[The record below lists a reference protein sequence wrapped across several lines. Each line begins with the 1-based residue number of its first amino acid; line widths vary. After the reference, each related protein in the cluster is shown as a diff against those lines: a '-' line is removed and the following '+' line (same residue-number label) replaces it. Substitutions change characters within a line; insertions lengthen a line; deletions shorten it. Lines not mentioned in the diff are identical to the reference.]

1 MSIRVV
7 SASGAFETFL
17 QDPDVGGPLL
27 IRCGPFH
34 LRAETGLRGHR
45 SLSLSLSLALL
56 LGAGPVL
63 ATGNH
68 QQDTTPAPQTLR
80 NPSGGDPEPIGAYAN
95 GCVRG
100 ADALPADG
108 AGFQVMNLSRHRNFG
123 HPVLV
128 AYLKALAGEVE
139 REGLGILSVGD
150 MSMPRGGRMPTG
162 HASHQMGLDADIWFA
177 LDLGRL
183 PVAEREREDF
193 DSMVDSQTQRV
204 NSNFGPA
211 QARLV
216 KLAAA
221 APNVTRIF
229 VNPAIKLALCEREA
243 GDKSW
248 LRKVRPW
255 FGHAA
260 HLHVRLACPADAA
273 QCETQEPP
281 PEGDGCGEELLSW
294 FKPPPPSTGPAPPPK
309 PPPPPPPP
317 PAACLALY
325 AEPD

>member
-1 MSIRVV
+1 MGRLTRPIV
-7 SASGAFETFL
+7 
-17 QDPDVGGPLL
+17 P
-27 IRCGPFH
+27 
-34 LRAETGLRGHR
+34 GL
-45 SLSLSLSLALL
+45 LALL
-56 LGAGPVL
+56 LGTAPVF
-63 ATGNH
+63 AADTH
-68 QQDTTPAPQTLR
+68 QHSNAPAPQSLR
-80 NPSGGDPEPIGAYAN
+80 NPGKGAPEPIGTYAN

-100 ADALPADG
+100 AEALPADG
-108 AGFQVMNLSRHRNFG
+108 QGFQVMNLSRHRNYG
-123 HPVLV
+123 HPQLT

-139 REGLGILSVGD
+139 REGLGILSIGD

-162 HASHQMGLDADIWFA
+162 HASHQMGLDVDIWFA

-183 PVAEREREDF
+183 AVPAREREDF
-193 DSMVDSQTQRV
+193 ASMVDTKAQRV
-204 NSNFGPA
+204 NSQFGPA

-229 VNPAIKLALCEREA
+229 VNPAIKLALCDRET
-243 GDKSW
+243 GDKAW
-248 LRKVRPW
+248 LHKVRPW

-260 HLHVRLACPADAA
+260 HLHVRLACPSGAG

-294 FKPPPPSTGPAPPPK
+294 FKPPPPVTGPPPAPK
-309 PPPPPPPP
+309 PPPPPPD
-317 PAACLALY
+317 ACLALY

>member
-1 MSIRVV
+1 MGRLTRR
-7 SASGAFETFL
+7 SAPFL
-17 QDPDVGGPLL
+17 L
-27 IRCGPFH
+27 
-34 LRAETGLRGHR
+34 TT
-45 SLSLSLSLALL
+45 LL
-56 LGAGPVL
+56 LGTAPAL
-63 ATGNH
+63 AADNH
-68 QQDTTPAPQTLR
+68 QHSNAPAPHNLR
-80 NPSGGDPEPIGAYAN
+80 HPGKGPPEPIGGYAN

-100 ADALPADG
+100 AEALPGDG
-108 AGFQVMNLSRHRNFG
+108 HGYQVLNLSRHRNYG
-123 HPVLV
+123 HPELI
-128 AYLKALAGEVE
+128 AYLKSLAGEVD
-139 REGLGILSVGD
+139 REGLGILSIGD
-150 MSMPRGGRMPTG
+150 MSMPRGGRMKTG
-162 HASHQMGLDADIWFA
+162 HASHQMGLDVDIWFA

-183 PVAEREREDF
+183 PLPAREREDF
-193 DSMVDSQTQRV
+193 ATMVDAKAQRV

-229 VNPAIKLALCEREA
+229 VNPAIKLALCEQET
-243 GDKSW
+243 GDKAW

-260 HLHVRLACPADAA
+260 HLHVRLACPSGAG
-273 QCETQEPP
+273 QCEVQEPP

-294 FKPPPPSTGPAPPPK
+294 FKPPPPVTGPPDPPK
-309 PPPPPPPP
+309 PPPPP

>member
-1 MSIRVV
+1 MR
-7 SASGAFETFL
+7 L
-17 QDPDVGGPLL
+17 
-27 IRCGPFH
+27 
-34 LRAETGLRGHR
+34 HR
-45 SLSLSLSLALL
+45 SVSLSLALL
-56 LGAGPVL
+56 LWSGPAL
-63 ATGNH
+63 AADKH
-68 QQDTTPAPQTLR
+68 QHSAAPAPQSLR
-80 NPSGGDPEPIGAYAN
+80 HPSKGTPQPIGSYAN

-108 AGFQVMNLSRHRNFG
+108 QGFQVMNLSRHRNYG
-123 HPVLV
+123 HPLLL

-193 DSMVDSQTQRV
+193 ATMVDTKAQRV
-204 NSNFGPA
+204 NTNFGPA

-216 KLAAA
+216 RLAAA
-221 APNVTRIF
+221 APHVTRIF
-229 VNPAIKLALCEREA
+229 VNPAIKLALCEGET

-260 HLHVRLACPADAA
+260 HLHVRLDCPPDAK

-294 FKPPPPSTGPAPPPK
+294 FKPPPPSTGSAPPPK
-309 PPPPPPPP
+309 PPPPP

-325 AEPD
+325 AEKD

>member
-1 MSIRVV
+1 M
-7 SASGAFETFL
+7 
-17 QDPDVGGPLL
+17 
-27 IRCGPFH
+27 
-34 LRAETGLRGHR
+34 RGHFSV
-45 SLSLSLSLALL
+45 SLSLLL
-56 LGAGPVL
+56 LVCGSPVL
-63 ATGNH
+63 AADNH
-68 QQDTTPAPQTLR
+68 RHVTAPAPQNLR
-80 NPSGGDPEPIGAYAN
+80 HPSRGTPEPIGTYAN

-108 AGFQVMNLSRHRNFG
+108 QGFQVMNLSRHRNYG
-123 HPVLV
+123 HPLLL

-183 PVAEREREDF
+183 PVTEREREDF
-193 DSMVDSQTQRV
+193 ATMVDTRAQRV

-216 KLAAA
+216 RLAAA
-221 APNVTRIF
+221 APNVSRIF
-229 VNPAIKLALCEREA
+229 VNPAIKLALCEGET

-260 HLHVRLACPADAA
+260 HLHVRLACPPDAR
-273 QCETQEPP
+273 QCEKQEAP

-294 FKPPPPSTGPAPPPK
+294 FKPPPPVTGPPAPPK
-309 PPPPPPPP
+309 PPPPP

>member
-1 MSIRVV
+1 MGRLTRPIV
-7 SASGAFETFL
+7 
-17 QDPDVGGPLL
+17 P
-27 IRCGPFH
+27 
-34 LRAETGLRGHR
+34 GL
-45 SLSLSLSLALL
+45 LALL
-56 LGAGPVL
+56 LGTAP
-63 ATGNH
+63 AFAADSH
-68 QQDTTPAPQTLR
+68 QHSNTPAPQSLR
-80 NPSGGDPEPIGAYAN
+80 NPGKGAPEPIGTYAN

-100 ADALPADG
+100 AEALPADG
-108 AGFQVMNLSRHRNFG
+108 QGFQVMNLSRHRNYG
-123 HPVLV
+123 HPQLT

-139 REGLGILSVGD
+139 REGLGILSIGD
-150 MSMPRGGRMPTG
+150 MSMPRGGRMKTG
-162 HASHQMGLDADIWFA
+162 HASHQMGLDVDIWFA

-183 PVAEREREDF
+183 ALAAREREDF
-193 DSMVDSQTQRV
+193 ASMVDTKAQRV
-204 NSNFGPA
+204 NSRFGRA

-243 GDKSW
+243 GDKAW
-248 LRKVRPW
+248 LHKVRPW

-260 HLHVRLACPADAA
+260 HLHVRLACPSGAG
-273 QCETQEPP
+273 QCEVQEPP

-294 FKPPPPSTGPAPPPK
+294 FKPPPPVTGPPPAPK
-309 PPPPPPPP
+309 PPPPP